1 MDFVVVDTDIV
12 SFCFKHDSRAQPY
25 VANWTGKTLVVSFMT
40 LAELRLW
47 EIVRNWGQGR
57 ISQFRSFLKQHFA
70 VHPANERLCGLWALL
85 MAESRAKGRN
95 LQTADAWIAATAI
108 AMGAPLATYNVG
120 DFQGISDLKLF
131 EVVR

>member
-85 MAESRAKGRN
+85 MAESCGKGTEPSNCGCLDRGN
-95 LQTADAWIAATAI
+95 SYCNGSAAGHVHMSEIYKKSGLEA
-108 AMGAPLATYNVG
+108 
-120 DFQGISDLKLF
+120 F
-131 EVVR
+131 